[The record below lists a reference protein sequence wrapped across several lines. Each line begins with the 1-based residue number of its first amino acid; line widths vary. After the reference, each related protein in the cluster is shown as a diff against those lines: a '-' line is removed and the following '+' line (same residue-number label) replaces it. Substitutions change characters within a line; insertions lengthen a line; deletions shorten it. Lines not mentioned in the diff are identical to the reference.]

1 MHKIIDI
8 LARFRVL
15 PRLLLGFGLLIF
27 CTVLFGVYGF
37 YALDRSESANRGMYE
52 SHLKALSGIKDVN
65 INLGRVA
72 RQIRQMDLAPGA
84 AKRLDEK
91 RQLDQAMSSL
101 DSGLQKFREQ
111 SGGNQR
117 LSLFS
122 DLDVIYSEY
131 IRYIAAVSVK
141 ISEDRNFPSV
151 AGGQMLVSPELD
163 LLYGKLTV
171 KLTQISERIERDAYE
186 ATNVN
191 QKAHEKTKRILL
203 ALLGLVLIFSI
214 MLAWL
219 VGASIRW
226 PLRDLSESIN
236 EITAGHIDGAV
247 PHTDYANEI
256 GSIAKAVFKLQCSAQ
271 LTELQGWIKN
281 GIGEID
287 RSVQNTTSMEDFGN
301 AAAGALARHLDLAFA
316 AIYLPGLASGA
327 LRRIGGFGCDDA
339 IHQRVFA
346 AGQGLVGQVANDG
359 KPIELSTPGEE
370 PLFVTA
376 GPGAIKLSGLL
387 VSPVLHKGKVIA
399 VLELGVAGVF
409 DDRRRNFVDALM
421 PELATRVQ
429 IATANEAM
437 RQLLSQTKE
446 QSARLE
452 EQAAVMTRQRDE
464 IAGTEAWFRGII
476 ESAPDGMIVVD
487 DDGVIELCNP
497 RAEVLFGYGNGE
509 LVGLSVDELVPAA
522 VRGGHAANRARF
534 AGERRIGA
542 MGASLDLCGLRKDG
556 SEFPIEV
563 GLSRL
568 PELAG
573 RGACSCAVVRDI
585 TERKEAEIEL
595 RRARDV
601 AEDAT
606 RAKSDFLANM
616 SHEIRTPMNAIIGMS
631 HLALQTEL
639 DSRQRNYIQK
649 VDSAAKNLLGIIND
663 ILDFS
668 KIEAGKM
675 HFERSEFLLEDVLE
689 NLADISVIKAQDK
702 GLELLFDVGT
712 DVPTALVGDPLR
724 LGQVLINLVGNAIKF
739 TEQGEI
745 TVCIR
750 KVAEETDGARLRV
763 DVRDT
768 GIGLTEEQVGK
779 LFRAFSQADTST
791 SRKYGGT
798 GLGLTICKHL
808 VELMDGEIGVDS
820 HAGLGSNFYFTAKFG
835 VQSEQR
841 NLTVQAEDIEG
852 VRILVVDDNAS
863 AREILAGILK
873 SLKFEAD
880 VVPGANEAI
889 ESLEIAQAQ
898 SRPYDLVLMDWMMP
912 GIDGI
917 EAIRRVRAN
926 KSISTTPAFVM
937 VTAYSRD
944 ELLVRAESVKID
956 GVLVKPVSPSTLLD
970 SILNALGKE
979 IISRS
984 RRQERNASYLEV
996 LHRIKGAHLLLVE
1009 DNPVNREVAIEIL
1022 QDAGLLVDTAHDGME
1037 ALAKVSER
1045 SYDGVLMDCQ
1055 MPVLDGYEATRR
1067 IRLEPRF
1074 ASLPILAMTANAM
1087 AGDREK
1093 AIASGMNDHIAKPI
1107 DVNQLFL
1114 TLDRWV
1120 RPANPLQPSAVLN
1133 PKNDIDALPQ
1143 IPGLDLTNALARVGG
1158 SKKILHK
1165 LLLRFGES
1173 QAGVL
1178 DRIRAALRM
1187 DDPDTAIREAHTLK
1201 GLAGN
1206 IGATKLA
1213 ECAGDLESLLA
1224 KKGNSDFSGAMAQV
1238 DTVLAGVISSIRSG
1252 LSDDEIGAGDSKVD
1266 REIDAAQLNAV
1277 LLRLEAQLVDG
1288 DGEAADTL
1296 DELRDLVQNTDLFG
1310 RVKPI
1315 MSAVADYEFELALN
1329 HLRSFKAGG

>member
-1 MHKIIDI
+1 
-8 LARFRVL
+8 
-15 PRLLLGFGLLIF
+15 
-27 CTVLFGVYGF
+27 
-37 YALDRSESANRGMYE
+37 
-52 SHLKALSGIKDVN
+52 
-65 INLGRVA
+65 
-72 RQIRQMDLAPGA
+72 
-84 AKRLDEK
+84 
-91 RQLDQAMSSL
+91 
-101 DSGLQKFREQ
+101 
-111 SGGNQR
+111 
-117 LSLFS
+117 
-122 DLDVIYSEY
+122 
-131 IRYIAAVSVK
+131 
-141 ISEDRNFPSV
+141 
-151 AGGQMLVSPELD
+151 
-163 LLYGKLTV
+163 
-171 KLTQISERIERDAYE
+171 
-186 ATNVN
+186 
-191 QKAHEKTKRILL
+191 
-203 ALLGLVLIFSI
+203 
-214 MLAWL
+214 
-219 VGASIRW
+219 
-226 PLRDLSESIN
+226 
-236 EITAGHIDGAV
+236 
-247 PHTDYANEI
+247 
-256 GSIAKAVFKLQCSAQ
+256 
-271 LTELQGWIKN
+271 
-281 GIGEID
+281 
-287 RSVQNTTSMEDFGN
+287 
-301 AAAGALARHLDLAFA
+301 
-316 AIYLPGLASGA
+316 
-327 LRRIGGFGCDDA
+327 
-339 IHQRVFA
+339 
-346 AGQGLVGQVANDG
+346 
-359 KPIELSTPGEE
+359 
-370 PLFVTA
+370 
-376 GPGAIKLSGLL
+376 
-387 VSPVLHKGKVIA
+387 
-399 VLELGVAGVF
+399 
-409 DDRRRNFVDALM
+409 
-421 PELATRVQ
+421 
-429 IATANEAM
+429 
-437 RQLLSQTKE
+437 
-446 QSARLE
+446 
-452 EQAAVMTRQRDE
+452 
-464 IAGTEAWFRGII
+464 
-476 ESAPDGMIVVD
+476 
-487 DDGVIELCNP
+487 
-497 RAEVLFGYGNGE
+497 
-509 LVGLSVDELVPAA
+509 
-522 VRGGHAANRARF
+522 
-534 AGERRIGA
+534 
-542 MGASLDLCGLRKDG
+542 
-556 SEFPIEV
+556 
-563 GLSRL
+563 
-568 PELAG
+568 
-573 RGACSCAVVRDI
+573 
-585 TERKEAEIEL
+585 
-595 RRARDV
+595 
-601 AEDAT
+601 
-606 RAKSDFLANM
+606 
-616 SHEIRTPMNAIIGMS
+616 
-631 HLALQTEL
+631 
-639 DSRQRNYIQK
+639 
-649 VDSAAKNLLGIIND
+649 
-663 ILDFS
+663 
-668 KIEAGKM
+668 M